1 MAIISGRLGKVSIGA
16 LVGVPATNISVNSKA
31 ETVDST
37 NFTGNGYDS
46 HVIGL
51 YSAEITCDVLAV
63 SGGYGLQIGSVGSIV
78 IIDENDVNAAN
89 PITYTIT
96 NCILTAINYDAAVKD
111 IQKMSLTFATYDK
124 FSFVIGLNND

>member
-1 MAIISGRLGKVSIGA
+1 MAIISGRNGKVNIGG
-16 LVGVPATNISVNSKA
+16 LVGLPATNISVNSKA

-37 NFTGNGYDS
+37 NYTNKGYDS

-51 YSAEITCDVLAV
+51 YSAEITCDLLAV
-63 SGGYGLQIGSVGSIV
+63 DSGYGIQIGSVGSVV
-78 IIDENDVNAAN
+78 ILDDNSEGAVN
-89 PITYTIT
+89 PLTYTIT

>member
-1 MAIISGRLGKVSIGA
+1 MAIISGRSGKVNIGA
-16 LVGVPATNISVNSKA
+16 LVGLPATNISVNSKA

-37 NFTGNGYDS
+37 NFTNNGFDS

-51 YSAEITCDVLAV
+51 YSAEITCDLLAV
-63 SGGYGLQIGSVGSIV
+63 DTGYGLQIGSVGSIV
-78 IIDENDVNAAN
+78 IIDDNSEDAVN
-89 PITYTIT
+89 PLTYTIT